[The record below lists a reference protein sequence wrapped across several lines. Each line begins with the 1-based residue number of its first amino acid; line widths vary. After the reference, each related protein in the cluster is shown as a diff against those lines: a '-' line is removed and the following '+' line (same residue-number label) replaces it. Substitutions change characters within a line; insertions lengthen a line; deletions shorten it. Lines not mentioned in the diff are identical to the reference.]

1 MCLLRK
7 LCERPPA
14 APSGRGLREGTK
26 DEWKIITGMKQV
38 EGELILQLRGWVTVK
53 PSRQATRALKDDIL
67 LAAEEHGVSSN
78 DLRQMLHLVKT
89 ISYDHTKRSIH
100 FHTFDR
106 ATARRF
112 QDTQVPFKR
121 AVYRLRNPHQPDT
134 GSIWA
139 RQLGNDGVRTDTQR
153 EYVVDIFNVPRCTDV
168 GRLNA
173 YLQEHI
179 KADIEF
185 ENLDVYYPESR
196 SSVCE

>member
-1 MCLLRK
+1 
-7 LCERPPA
+7 
-14 APSGRGLREGTK
+14 
-26 DEWKIITGMKQV
+26 
-38 EGELILQLRGWVTVK
+38 
-53 PSRQATRALKDDIL
+53 
-67 LAAEEHGVSSN
+67 
-78 DLRQMLHLVKT
+78 MLHLVKT

-173 YLQEHI
+173 YLQAHI

-196 SSVCE
+196 SSVVWRLTMKTAECPEFLRGIVRVIWYGRPLVLKHPAVGNRLQCLQSTQGRRQPRSE